1 MNAEI
6 KKKDGDSAVE
16 WLEDPAVDIWDK
28 LGKTEARISSTGLY
42 KELDQWVC
50 QMQQELPPVDVICNV
65 AERMSKAK
73 GEERRILAAELERLL
88 IIEGDYS
95 VAMQVL
101 DEVIEEYPDH
111 ARFPASKAYLYLYHL
126 DDPEEALRCINL
138 ALERARRD
146 GFFLRQVLGYKA
158 RILLELGRGQQLSDV
173 LEEIMSLR
181 IKKLIPDVGR
191 ERDFIDRAP
200 PGFIREDVL
209 ARYNQ
214 FRPKR
219 PGDTT
224 ANEPPKFELADD
236 WE

>member
-1 MNAEI
+1 M
-6 KKKDGDSAVE
+6 
-16 WLEDPAVDIWDK
+16 L
-28 LGKTEARISSTGLY
+28 ISSRLAAREALINSTDLY
-42 KELDQWVC
+42 KDIDQWVC

-65 AERMSKAK
+65 AGRMSKAK
-73 GEERRILAAELERLL
+73 GEERRILVGELGRLL

-95 VAMQVL
+95 VAAQVL
-101 DEVIEEYPDH
+101 DEVIEEYPDDVQ
-111 ARFPASKAYLYLYHL
+111 FPARKAYLYLYHL
-126 DDPEEALRCINL
+126 DDPEEALRCIDL
-138 ALERARRD
+138 ALERARRT
-146 GFFLRQVLGYKA
+146 GFFRREVLGVKA
-158 RILLELGRGQQLSDV
+158 RILLELGRGQELSDV

-181 IKKLIPDVGR
+181 IKKSIPDIGR

-224 ANEPPKFELADD
+224 ANEPPKFELPDD